1 MTLIK
6 TVNLI
11 TGIML
16 LAGLGLTRQTFSQT
30 TVQKSVKLEYNIPP
44 EGVKYLTTS
53 KIIQT
58 MDIMGQ
64 SMQAN
69 VFSSLGCSIRSTGK
83 TGSNMNLEVKI
94 DTLGQL
100 TDSPNGV
107 SGGAAKEAMGKT
119 FNMVL
124 APSGKEIDIAE
135 AKKISYNIEGSGPG
149 DMSESFYDYFPDL
162 PEKSVSPGY
171 TWTTTDTMNAK
182 TLTMSVFMIIKSEN
196 IFEGFETSDGVTCA
210 KIASVLSGTREVKTS
225 AQGMDFKITGPFTGS
240 GTLLFAPS
248 KGYFL
253 KQDITTKM
261 NGTMEMSAP
270 ETMTFPMV
278 MDMTSV
284 NEVVK

>member
-1 MTLIK
+1 MARIK

-16 LAGLGLTRQTFSQT
+16 LAGVGLTGQTFSQT
-30 TVQKSVKLEYNIPP
+30 TVQKSVKLEYNIPS

-69 VFSSLGCSIRSTGK
+69 VSSSLGCSIRSTGK
-83 TGSNMNLEVKI
+83 TGINMNLEVKI

-100 TDSPNGV
+100 TDSPNGI
-107 SGGAAKEAMGKT
+107 SGGAAKDAIGKT

-124 APSGKEIDIAE
+124 APSGKEIDISE
-135 AKKISYNIEGSGPG
+135 AKKITYSLEGNGPG
-149 DMSESFYDYFPDL
+149 DMSESFYDYFPNL
-162 PEKSVSPGY
+162 PENPISPGY
-171 TWTTTDTMNAK
+171 TWTDTDTMNGK
-182 TLTMSVFMIIKSEN
+182 TQTMSIFMIIKSEN
-196 IFEGFETSDGVTCA
+196 KFEGFEASDGVTCA
-210 KIASVLSGTREVKTS
+210 KIVSVLSGTREVKTS
-225 AQGMDFKITGPFTGS
+225 SQGMDFKITGPFTGS

-261 NGTMEMSAP
+261 IGTMEMNAP
-270 ETMTFPMV
+270 EVMTFPMV

>member
-1 MTLIK
+1 MKRIK
-6 TVNLI
+6 SVNLI

-16 LAGLGLTRQTFSQT
+16 LACFGLTGQTFSQT
-30 TVQKSVKLEYNIPP
+30 TVQKPVKLEYNIPS

-69 VFSSLGCSIRSTGK
+69 VSSSLGCSIRSTGK

-107 SGGAAKEAMGKT
+107 SGGAAKEVIGKT

-135 AKKISYNIEGSGPG
+135 AKKISYNIDGSGPG

-182 TLTMSVFMIIKSEN
+182 TQTMSVFMIIKSEN

-210 KIASVLSGTREVKTS
+210 RIASVLSGTREVKTS

-240 GTLLFAPS
+240 GILLFAPS

-278 MDMTSV
+278 MDMSSV